1 MPEKVRVLLAD
12 DHAVLRSG
20 LILLLNKQKE
30 FSVVGEASTGLATIA
45 LTEELDPDLILLDLS
60 MPQLG
65 GLEVISILKQKSPN
79 TKILILTMHDDPE
92 YLRQALKSGAS
103 GYILKKAADFELLSA
118 MRAVMNGEVYIHS
131 SLTRSLIRDILP
143 EDNQEREKDD
153 WEHLSP
159 REKQVLKLVALGHTS
174 QEIAEKMGLS
184 SKTVDT
190 YRARGMDKL
199 GLKTRASLVRFALQ
213 RQLLK

>member
-20 LILLLNKQKE
+20 LSLLINNQKD
-30 FSVVGEASTGLATIA
+30 FSVVGEAPTGIATIA
-45 LTEELDPDLILLDLS
+45 LSEELAPDLLLLDIN
-60 MPQLG
+60 MPKLG
-65 GLEVISILKQKSPN
+65 GLEIIPTLKQKSPDM
-79 TKILILTMHDDPE
+79 KILILTMHDEPE

-103 GYILKKAADFELLSA
+103 GYILKKAADTELLSA
-118 MRAVMNGEVYIHS
+118 MRAVINGEVYVHS
-131 SLTRSLIRDILP
+131 AITKSILKDMLP
-143 EDNQEREKDD
+143 EEVGDKEKDE
-153 WEHLSP
+153 WEDLSP
-159 REKQVLKLVALGHTS
+159 REKQVLRLVALGHTR

-213 RQLLK
+213 RHLLN

>member
-20 LILLLNKQKE
+20 LILLINNQDD
-30 FSVVGEASTGLATIA
+30 FSVVGEASTGIATIA
-45 LTEELDPDLILLDLS
+45 LSEELTPDLLLLDIN
-60 MPQLG
+60 MPKLG
-65 GLEVISILKQKSPN
+65 GLEVIPSLKQKLPDM
-79 TKILILTMHDDPE
+79 KILILTMHDDPE
-92 YLRQALKSGAS
+92 YLRQALKSGVS
-103 GYILKKAADFELLSA
+103 GYILKKAADTELLSA
-118 MRAVMNGEVYIHS
+118 MRAVINGEIYVHS
-131 SLTRSLIRDILP
+131 SLTKSLLRDILP
-143 EDNQEREKDD
+143 EEAGGKEKDE
-153 WEHLSP
+153 WEDLSP

-174 QEIAEKMGLS
+174 QEIAEKVGLS

-213 RQLLK
+213 RQLLN

>member
-20 LILLLNKQKE
+20 LILLLNTQE
-30 FSVVGEASTGLATIA
+30 DFSVVGEASTGLATIA
-45 LTEELDPDLILLDLS
+45 LTEELNPDLILLDLS

-65 GLEVISILKQKSPN
+65 GLEIITTLKQKSQN
-79 TKILILTMHDDPE
+79 SKILILTMHDDPE
-92 YLRQALKSGAS
+92 YLRLALKSGVS
-103 GYILKKAADFELLSA
+103 GYILKKAADTELLSA
-118 MRAVMNGEVYIHS
+118 MRAVINGEVYIHS
-131 SLTRSLIRDILP
+131 ALTRSLLRDILP
-143 EDNQEREKDD
+143 KDKQDREKDD
-153 WEHLSP
+153 WEHLSR

-190 YRARGMDKL
+190 YRARGMYKL
-199 GLKTRASLVRFALQ
+199 GLRTRASLVRFALQ
-213 RQLLK
+213 RQLLN

>member
-20 LILLLNKQKE
+20 LSLLINNQKD
-30 FSVVGEASTGLATIA
+30 FSVVGEAPTGIATIA
-45 LTEELDPDLILLDLS
+45 LSEELAPDLLLLDIN
-60 MPQLG
+60 MPKLG
-65 GLEVISILKQKSPN
+65 GLEIITTLKQKSPDM
-79 TKILILTMHDDPE
+79 KILILTMHDEPE

-103 GYILKKAADFELLSA
+103 GYILKKAADTELLSA
-118 MRAVMNGEVYIHS
+118 MRAVINGEVYVHS
-131 SLTRSLIRDILP
+131 AITKSILKDMLP
-143 EDNQEREKDD
+143 EEVGDKEKDE
-153 WEHLSP
+153 WEDLSP
-159 REKQVLKLVALGHTS
+159 REKQVLRLVALGHTR
-174 QEIAEKMGLS
+174 QEIAEKIGLS

-213 RQLLK
+213 RHLLN

>member
-1 MPEKVRVLLAD
+1 MPEKIRVLLAD
-12 DHAVLRSG
+12 DHALLRSG
-20 LILLLNKQKE
+20 LILLINNQND
-30 FSVVGEASTGLATIA
+30 FSVVGEASTGIATIA
-45 LTEELDPDLILLDLS
+45 LSEELAPDLLLLDIN
-60 MPQLG
+60 MPKLG
-65 GLEVISILKQKSPN
+65 GLEVIPTLKQKSPDM
-79 TKILILTMHDDPE
+79 KILILTMHDDPE

-103 GYILKKAADFELLSA
+103 GYILKKAADTELISA
-118 MRAVMNGEVYIHS
+118 MRAVINGEVYVHS
-131 SLTRSLIRDILP
+131 AMTKNLLRDLLP
-143 EDNQEREKDD
+143 EDVNQKEKDE
-153 WEHLSP
+153 WEDLSP

-174 QEIAEKMGLS
+174 QEIAGKMGLS